1 MIDGLNYIRHN
12 YDGSR
17 DGYDGK
23 MPLPIEEIMTL
34 IAIRPKIPVEEIELI
49 FNLPGKSTR
58 NVIDFLLKFDFIRL
72 VQGRYLVM
80 SESCTP
86 FFEELISR

>member
-17 DGYDGK
+17 DGYDGN
-23 MPLPIEEIMTL
+23 MALPIEEIMTL
-34 IAIRPKIPVEEIELI
+34 IAIRPKIPVEEIELTI
-49 FNLPGKSTR
+49 NLPGKSTR

-72 VQGRYLVM
+72 VEGRYLVM